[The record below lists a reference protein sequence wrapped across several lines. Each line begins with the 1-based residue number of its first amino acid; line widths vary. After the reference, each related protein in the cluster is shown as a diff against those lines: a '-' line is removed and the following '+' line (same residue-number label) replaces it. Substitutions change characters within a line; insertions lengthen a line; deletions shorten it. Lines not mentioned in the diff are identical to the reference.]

1 MAYSHL
7 PSTIGKLT
15 KLVTL
20 DMSYNQLEHLPE
32 EIGSC
37 SRLSSVDLQHNK
49 LTSLP
54 ESVGQ
59 LKSLVRLGLRFVL
72 GYVFTFQLEFYVKI

>member
-1 MAYSHL
+1 MAINLKILYQNRHL
-7 PSTIGKLT
+7 PPTIGKLT

-20 DMSYNQLEHLPE
+20 DMSYNQLERLPE

-49 LTSLP
+49 LTCLP
-54 ESVGQ
+54 ETIGQ
-59 LKSLVRLGLRFVL
+59 LKSLVRLGLR
-72 GYVFTFQLEFYVKI
+72 